1 MLVFRDLFL
10 SNKKKRVWK
19 YSEDRK
25 NYEMIRTGIMYII
38 MYFTLDG
45 NDEIMTPI
53 EFMDFYDFGS

>member
-1 MLVFRDLFL
+1 
-10 SNKKKRVWK
+10 
-19 YSEDRK
+19 
-25 NYEMIRTGIMYII
+25 MIRTGIMYIV